1 MGLLDR
7 GDQPSGSLN
16 VAQKKRL
23 EMARALAARPY
34 LLLLDEVLAGL
45 NPSEIASMM
54 ATVRAIREDGISI
67 LMIEHVMQAI
77 MSISDRILVLDYG
90 TLIAT
95 GLPEEVA
102 NNPQV
107 IEAYLGDPENDG
119 ATAGGVDY
127 MAILEV
133 NDIASGYEG
142 VQILWGVNLKLEP
155 GKLTTLVGS
164 NGVGKTT
171 LLKTVMG
178 LMAPING
185 SVSFQGED
193 VTNLSAHARAN
204 AGMVLVPE
212 GRQLFTEMT
221 IYENLEMGAFSPRAR
236 ATFNQNLDKVY
247 ELFPRL
253 KERTRQKAGT
263 LSGGEQQMVAVGR
276 GLMAE
281 PEVLMLDELS
291 LGLSPLLALTL
302 FEALTRLKKTGL
314 TMLLVEQNVTMA
326 LAVSDYAYVLA
337 EGKVHL
343 EGPAREL
350 SKNDEVR
357 RTYLGI

>member
-1 MGLLDR
+1 MNL
-7 GDQPSGSLN
+7 
-16 VAQKKRL
+16 
-23 EMARALAARPY
+23 
-34 LLLLDEVLAGL
+34 
-45 NPSEIASMM
+45 
-54 ATVRAIREDGISI
+54 
-67 LMIEHVMQAI
+67 
-77 MSISDRILVLDYG
+77 
-90 TLIAT
+90 
-95 GLPEEVA
+95 
-102 NNPQV
+102 
-107 IEAYLGDPENDG
+107 
-119 ATAGGVDY
+119 
-127 MAILEV
+127 LEV
-133 NDIASGYEG
+133 SDITSGYEG
-142 VQILWGVNLKLEP
+142 VQILWGVNLRLEQ

-178 LMAPING
+178 LLRPWQG
-185 SVSFQGED
+185 SVTFEGKD
-193 VTNLSAHARAN
+193 VTGLSAHARAK

-221 IYENLEMGAFSPRAR
+221 VQENLEMGAFSSRAR
-236 ATFNQNLDKVY
+236 ATFKQNLEKVF

-253 KERTRQKAGT
+253 KERAKQKAGT
-263 LSGGEQQMVAVGR
+263 LSGGEQQMVAVSR

-302 FEALTRLKKTGL
+302 FEGLTRLKKTGL

-337 EGKVHL
+337 EGRVHL
-343 EGPAREL
+343 EGEARAL
-350 SKNDEVR
+350 MKNDEIR

>member
-1 MGLLDR
+1 
-7 GDQPSGSLN
+7 
-16 VAQKKRL
+16 
-23 EMARALAARPY
+23 
-34 LLLLDEVLAGL
+34 
-45 NPSEIASMM
+45 
-54 ATVRAIREDGISI
+54 
-67 LMIEHVMQAI
+67 
-77 MSISDRILVLDYG
+77 
-90 TLIAT
+90 
-95 GLPEEVA
+95 
-102 NNPQV
+102 
-107 IEAYLGDPENDG
+107 
-119 ATAGGVDY
+119 

-236 ATFNQNLDKVY
+236 ASFNQNLDKVY

-291 LGLSPLLALTL
+291 LGLSPLL
-302 FEALTRLKKTGL
+302 
-314 TMLLVEQNVTMA
+314 
-326 LAVSDYAYVLA
+326 
-337 EGKVHL
+337 
-343 EGPAREL
+343 GPHP
-350 SKNDEVR
+350 V
-357 RTYLGI
+357 